1 METISVY
8 TALSCREQV
17 FGGWC
22 WVFTDQFELRN
33 KTEDPERSPGYLLEG
48 AKK

>member
-1 METISVY
+1 MFTLLCHVENRF
-8 TALSCREQV
+8 LEE
-17 FGGWC
+17 WC